1 MTPNVR
7 RLGNKKPR
15 PVEDRSAAIEPL
27 NVRHF
32 IMIPNE
38 QALFHLVIWAW
49 MRANPRASFDAYCA
63 AVQRATALLMRA
75 QEQTP

>member
-1 MTPNVR
+1 M
-7 RLGNKKPR
+7 
-15 PVEDRSAAIEPL
+15 EDRSAAIEPL

-32 IMIPNE
+32 TMIPNE

-75 QEQTP
+75 QERTL